1 MSHSVANQL
10 EPYREI
16 LAVAR
21 AMRWRQW
28 EPKLRYLAD
37 QLNRG
42 QLVLPP
48 DPVLRQSLLAMQ
60 ERNGIIDMS
69 TVDSNCRMLARAVW
83 DSRREGKR

>member
-1 MSHSVANQL
+1 MSFTKANQL

-21 AMRWRQW
+21 AKRFRQW
-28 EPKLRYLAD
+28 EPKLRYLAE

-42 QLVLPP
+42 QLTLPP

-60 ERNGIIDMS
+60 ERHGVIDMT
-69 TVDSNCRMLARAVW
+69 TVDSNCRMLAQAVW
-83 DSRREGKR
+83 DSRYQTKP

>member
-1 MSHSVANQL
+1 MNNSAANQL

-16 LAVAR
+16 LAAAR
-21 AMRWRQW
+21 AKRWHQW

-42 QLVLPP
+42 RLTLPP
-48 DPVLRQSLLAMQ
+48 DAVWRRSLLGMQ
-60 ERNGIIDMS
+60 ERNGVIDMS

-83 DSRREGKR
+83 DSRQQVKR